1 MFIFGSNKYHQIVFQ
16 ERCCKRHPIRS
27 GRAFQLL
34 HSFPH
39 TALSVSS
46 FSHSSGC
53 AVQTKHC
60 AVLICVSLVAEPT
73 AFSCIDRPFWPS
85 SSVKCLLEFCPLFC
99 RHVFFLFSWSSSSYM
114 RSPLSDK
121 CIADIFLQF
130 RACPFALLL
139 ESADEQKF
147 LILM

>member
-1 MFIFGSNKYHQIVFQ
+1 MFIFSSNKCNQIVFQ
-16 ERCCKRHPIRS
+16 ERCCKLHPISS

-34 HSFPH
+34 HIFSH

-46 FSHSSGC
+46 FSYSSGC
-53 AVQTKHC
+53 AVKTKHC
-60 AVLICVSLVAEPT
+60 AVLICISLVAGPS
-73 AFSCIDRPFWPS
+73 AFSYIDRPFWLS

-99 RHVFFLFSWSSSSYM
+99 CRVFFLLNWSSSLYM

-121 CIADIFLQF
+121 RIADIFLQF
-130 RACPFALLL
+130 IACPFALLL

-147 LILM
+147 